1 MGMTWSEE
9 ARIFFAQ
16 AENDSVNLYFV
27 VSYDC
32 ASQTRGRFLAFVK
45 ALQQEHIRQKIR
57 KIFIIDTAYL
67 QRFRDKSFA
76 RYADVSLV
84 TPWQQENSAA
94 LEELSKSIPC
104 EILSWATFVKSRDFD
119 TYRQRIKLDFAGDEM
134 GREKDDKFRSIVLS
148 IASQNTHKY
157 PLRECCDYI
166 IEESA
171 QIFLLRD
178 TVIAYPMSF
187 NAAIRYVIEKYSLN
201 ITHLSFKISGSSPT
215 EHANA
220 ASARL
225 AEKTTKIQSHIS
237 IQQIALSEAEEG
249 STAVVM
255 FIGTATKASAAASQF
270 LQNITMLGLFGKGQ
284 QPIEGDQPYEQA
296 PQAST
301 APSSS
306 TTQ

>member
-119 TYRQRIKLDFAGDEM
+119 TYRQRIKLDFAGDKM

-148 IASQNTHKY
+148 LASQNTHKY

-178 TVIAYPMSF
+178 TVIAHQMRF
-187 NAAIRYVIEKYSLN
+187 NAAIKYVIGKYSLN
-201 ITHLSFKISGSSPT
+201 VSHLSFSISNPSPT

-220 ASARL
+220 ASAHV
-225 AEKTTKIQSHIS
+225 AKKIHEIPPHIAV
-237 IQQIALSEAEEG
+237 QQMALSDAGEG
-249 STAVVM
+249 NIAIVI
-255 FIGTATKASAAASQF
+255 FIGTETKVSAAASQF

-284 QPIEGDQPYEQA
+284 QSIEGDQPYEQA